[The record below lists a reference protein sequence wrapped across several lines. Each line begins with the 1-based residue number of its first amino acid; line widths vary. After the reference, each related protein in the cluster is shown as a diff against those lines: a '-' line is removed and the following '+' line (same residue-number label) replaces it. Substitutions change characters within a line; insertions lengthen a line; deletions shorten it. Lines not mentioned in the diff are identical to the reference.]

1 MRWKVAKPTLQP
13 SSSLSCAFLYLHEL
27 PPSMSTNHCV
37 NLGRLLTCSVFQLFL
52 KNSQILRNS
61 PIGEQDIAYV
71 CLCLCACIC
80 FLKENR
86 RAEWSANGQD
96 GFLLLSLSLPPLCYA
111 LVAQGLKNTP
121 SVLLSQPPHEFHHL
135 RDAITRVL
143 SVSVNMSIPLI
154 PVQMHP
160 WDALYTLLSKFLLN
174 TNFS

>member
-1 MRWKVAKPTLQP
+1 MRWEVAKPTLQP

-61 PIGEQDIAYV
+61 PIGKQDIAYV

-86 RAEWSANGQD
+86 SRVECEWIGRLFS
-96 GFLLLSLSLPPLCYA
+96 P
-111 LVAQGLKNTP
+111 V
-121 SVLLSQPPHEFHHL
+121 
-135 RDAITRVL
+135 
-143 SVSVNMSIPLI
+143 SVSAPTMLCIGCSGP
-154 PVQMHP
+154 QEHP
-160 WDALYTLLSKFLLN
+160 ICAS
-174 TNFS
+174 